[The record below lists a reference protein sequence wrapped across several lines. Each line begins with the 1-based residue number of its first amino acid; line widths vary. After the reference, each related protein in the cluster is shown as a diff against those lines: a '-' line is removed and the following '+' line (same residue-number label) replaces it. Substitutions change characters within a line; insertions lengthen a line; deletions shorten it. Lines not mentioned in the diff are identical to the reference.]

1 MRSRQPWNYD
11 SAGGN
16 RVSDDGRDDYWRGA
30 CSERVRGTC
39 LQEKRGTRAKD
50 GPPRVSSPEGQGD
63 QHAST
68 ASPPAPLVP
77 KLLGELSGPIG
88 WSLPHRR
95 KRKGPVRRWGGPC
108 CHGLPNSVSFLTGPP
123 TPADPPSGASA
134 RRGCAFDG
142 GLDAPQSQRRN
153 PLPPETFGDRG
164 EKFYAWCEARR
175 GETRLGAAPRR
186 SLSQRRPGC
195 TVPPV
200 SARPTTS
207 RRALWTHW
215 LGAPT
220 PSYRNRSRA
229 ALGGEHLSRAS

>member
-1 MRSRQPWNYD
+1 MAEGVLRQ
-11 SAGGN
+11 GQ
-16 RVSDDGRDDYWRGA
+16 RD
-30 CSERVRGTC
+30 
-39 LQEKRGTRAKD
+39 
-50 GPPRVSSPEGQGD
+50 VSSGKEG
-63 QHAST
+63 HACKRWPAPRFLSGGSGGP
-68 ASPPAPLVP
+68 ACLYRIPPGPAPLVP

-88 WSLPHRR
+88 WSLPHRW
-95 KRKGPVRRWGGPC
+95 KRKGPARRWGGPC
-108 CHGLPNSVSFLTGPP
+108 CHGLPNSISFLTDPP

-229 ALGGEHLSRAS
+229 ALGGAHLSRAS